1 MIRTITFKRLIC
13 LLSVASTL
21 DWKAPVL
28 AGAFPLKFKGSMG
41 NAASSNNL
49 QNLKNTQAI
58 YDLTAGNILK
68 ILTPVRGDYSDP
80 ASTPAL

>member
-1 MIRTITFKRLIC
+1 
-13 LLSVASTL
+13 
-21 DWKAPVL
+21 
-28 AGAFPLKFKGSMG
+28 LKFKGFMG

-68 ILTPVRGDYSDP
+68 ILTPVRGDYSDRV
-80 ASTPAL
+80 STPAL

>member
-1 MIRTITFKRLIC
+1 
-13 LLSVASTL
+13 
-21 DWKAPVL
+21 
-28 AGAFPLKFKGSMG
+28 MG

-58 YDLTAGNILK
+58 YDLTAGNIRK

-80 ASTPAL
+80 VSTPAL